1 VVTISEERTIE
12 TCLSFVRDHHLLVG
26 GSTGTVLAAVQEL
39 APEFAPGDTIVAISP
54 DLGDKYMDTVYD
66 PAWVE
71 NHSDSKAE
79 ERYAPIPL
87 RLK

>member
-1 VVTISEERTIE
+1 
-12 TCLSFVRDHHLLVG
+12 
-26 GSTGTVLAAVQEL
+26 VLAAVQEL
-39 APEFAPGDTIVAISP
+39 AAEFASGDTIVAISP

-71 NHSDSKAE
+71 NHSDLKAE